1 MSEALSRF
9 GRIAATI
16 SVTNIERA
24 LTFYRDLLGMT
35 VVFSNGTPIGFV
47 ILSREDAELHLT
59 LASDHRASQSNVAHL
74 MVSDARAL
82 YAYLTQHDV
91 RIVKRLRDADYG
103 LRGFV
108 FCDPDG
114 NRIDV
119 GQPLD

>member
-1 MSEALSRF
+1 MSATTVGF

-16 SVTNIERA
+16 PVTDIQHSIE
-24 LTFYRDLLGMT
+24 FYRDVLGMT
-35 VVFSNGTPIGFV
+35 VTFTNGSPPGFV
-47 ILSREDAELHLT
+47 IIRRDAAELHLT
-59 LASDHRASQSNVAHL
+59 LVSGHRAGTYNVAHL
-74 MVSDARAL
+74 MVEDAVGL
-82 YAYLTQHDV
+82 YEHLVEHQV

-119 GQPLD
+119 GQPLQ